1 MYRQNRTW
9 VASCNETE
17 GQYDYPV
24 AQLFP
29 SNFDVSILEHSEAV
43 VVQSFLKNL
52 DESWVVIPSVN
63 VTHKGF
69 DREID
74 AILVSPDYG
83 AYIVEVKGGK
93 ISIDQGQ
100 WKSYENKI
108 KNPAVQ
114 ATAAKHQLISRL
126 FAMRVD
132 ISQIHIQH
140 IVAFPDIITFPEEG
154 AGPECP
160 REIVFTKTELA
171 DPIAQLRLLRKD
183 QPAFSDET
191 LKKFLGAI
199 RPDVREIEVQG
210 GTISGVSQRI
220 ARSTL
225 DQLAIVF
232 GLDENKR
239 VHIRGAAGTGKTF
252 VATNWARRAVLRG
265 ERTLLVCYNR
275 ALGFEIQSL
284 LSEFTNS
291 LEDQSMLTI
300 GSFHSVANLLLGEN
314 AATPTG
320 NESQDWWDNHHADLL
335 LQNSDSLLYKFDTI
349 IIDEGQD
356 FYPLWFSA
364 LESLLINK
372 DTGRFFVLS
381 DEAQAIYAEAP
392 TVQPNVTSLQLNRNV
407 RNTNKIAN
415 MIRHIGGAP
424 AIFGA
429 SPGQDVDIY
438 TVGGA
443 KERRKSLAKA
453 LTKVRDDLRIPPS
466 QTLVLVPHRSDI
478 TDLMSEPVGDFQLAS
493 WVDRDEDH
501 VAIGTIHG
509 TKGLERLAVILV
521 NFDDA
526 PDPKLT
532 YIGASRA
539 VLYLAVIGQKALTD
553 QLSQNN

>member
-1 MYRQNRTW
+1 MKGLEPGW
-9 VASCNETE
+9 IVA
-17 GQYDYPV
+17 
-24 AQLFP
+24 P
-29 SNFDVSILEHSEAV
+29 SIPIT
-43 VVQSFLKNL
+43 LKG
-52 DESWVVIPSVN
+52 
-63 VTHKGF
+63 K

-74 AILVSPDYG
+74 LILLHRDHG
-83 AYIVEVKGGK
+83 AYIVEVKGGI
-93 ISIDQGQ
+93 ISLTDGE
-100 WKSYENKI
+100 WKQNQKVFDSPVKQ
-108 KNPAVQ
+108 VMV
-114 ATAAKHQLISRL
+114 AKHNLKERLKAMKVDMSAIS
-126 FAMRVD
+126 M
-132 ISQIHIQH
+132 QH
-140 IVAFPDIITFPEEG
+140 LVAFPHIVSFPPEG
-154 AGPECP
+154 AGPDCP
-160 REIVFTKTELA
+160 REMVFTKTELEYPSRYLN
-171 DPIAQLRLLRKD
+171 DIRRDRSPIPEAHLV
-183 QPAFSDET
+183 AF
-191 LKKFLGAI
+191 LKAL

-210 GTISGVSQRI
+210 GNISGVSERI
-220 ARSTL
+220 ARSTI
-225 DQLAIVF
+225 DQLSIVF
-232 GLDENKR
+232 GLDENRR
-239 VHIRGAAGTGKTF
+239 VQIRGAAGTGKTF
-252 VATNWARRAVLRG
+252 IATNWAKRAVQRG
-265 ERTLLVCYNR
+265 ERTLVICYNR
-275 ALGFEIQSL
+275 ELGIEINHNMTEFRETLEDPSL
-284 LSEFTNS
+284 LTVS
-291 LEDQSMLTI
+291 
-300 GSFHSVANLLLGEN
+300 SFHAYANVLLGDN
-314 AATPTG
+314 APKNADNQPS
-320 NESQDWWDNHHADLL
+320 EWWRNHHAELIL
-335 LQNSDSLLYKFDTI
+335 ANLESITQRFDTI
-349 IIDEGQD
+349 IVDEGQD
-356 FYPLWFSA
+356 FHSLWFTV
-364 LESLLINK
+364 LDNLLADKTNS
-372 DTGRFFVLS
+372 RLLVMS

-424 AIFGA
+424 PIFGA

-526 PDPKLT
+526 PDPNLT